1 MVGYGKP
8 KDAARKRW
16 FKRWFPA
23 LTPESEDLLH
33 LDYLRIIAAL
43 ALVAHHVAPFIE
55 VPAGY
60 PSLETF
66 RGTFETL
73 DVLVDL
79 FFVISGVVIS
89 WVYAQR
95 MNTTSD
101 YAQFLLKR
109 VGRLVPLHW
118 VTLGFYAAIG
128 LVFALGLVKSETP
141 GIIDWSCFAQNALL
155 LHSAHTCSN
164 LSFNIVSWSISAE
177 MTMYVLF
184 PLLLF
189 FMNRSLIGSIVLVV
203 VIVGAL
209 DLFTMAAGGNP
220 WWEWSWDF
228 GFIRALPSFLFG
240 MVLYA
245 GREYLARFKMPVW
258 CFHLLVASCFVVS
271 FVGATQIGVLL
282 LAWATVAA
290 ALMRD
295 VQKRTDPLVRAGA
308 PLGQLTYSIYM
319 LHPPVITVMYLILAQ
334 RVLHLEGMAMNLM
347 LLASVPVIF
356 AVSYLSLIHFET
368 PARKWVGALGKR
380 IRAQPRPKPVQAT

>member
-1 MVGYGKP
+1 MVGQVQAK
-8 KDAARKRW
+8 KDAARA
-16 FKRWFPA
+16 RWFPA
-23 LTPESEDLLH
+23 LTPESDDLLH

-43 ALVAHHVAPFIE
+43 ALVAHHVAPFLHL
-55 VPAGY
+55 PAGDGE
-60 PSLETF
+60 LELV
-66 RGTFETL
+66 RQRAETL

-95 MNTTSD
+95 MHNASD
-101 YAQFLLKR
+101 YAQFLLRR

-118 VTLGFYAAIG
+118 ATLGFYAAIG
-128 LVFALGLVKSETP
+128 LVLALGLVDAEAP
-141 GIIDWSCFAQNALL
+141 AIIDWSCFAQNALL
-155 LHSAHTCSN
+155 VHSASTCSN
-164 LSFNIVSWSISAE
+164 LTFNIVSWSISAE

-184 PLLLF
+184 PLLLLLL
-189 FMNRSLIGSIVLVV
+189 NRSLIGAIVLVV
-203 VIVGAL
+203 AIVGLL

-228 GFIRALPSFLFG
+228 GFVRALPSFLFG

-245 GREYLARFKMPVW
+245 GRAYLARFAMPGW
-258 CFHLLVASCFVVS
+258 CFHLLVLSCFVVS
-271 FVGATQIGVLL
+271 FVGATQIAVLL

-290 ALMRD
+290 GLMRD

-319 LHPPVITVMYLILAQ
+319 LHPPVITVMYLVLAQ

-356 AVSYLSLIHFET
+356 AVSYFSLIWFET
-368 PARKWVGALGKR
+368 PARKWVAGLGKR
-380 IRAQPRPKPVQAT
+380 IRAPARVKPA

>member
-1 MVGYGKP
+1 MVGNP
-8 KDAARKRW
+8 AARKDEARR
-16 FKRWFPA
+16 RWFPA
-23 LTPESEDLLH
+23 LAPESDDLLH
-33 LDYLRIIAAL
+33 LDYLRIVAAL
-43 ALVAHHVAPFIE
+43 ALVAHHVAPFIALPDRHE
-55 VPAGY
+55 H
-60 PSLETF
+60 LELF
-66 RGTFETL
+66 RQRAETL

-95 MNTTSD
+95 MNTASD

-118 VTLGFYAAIG
+118 VTLAFYAAIG
-128 LVFALGLVKSETP
+128 LVFAFDIVKAETP

-155 LHSAHTCSN
+155 LHAAGTCSN

-189 FMNRSLIGSIVLVV
+189 LMNRSLIGAIVLVA
-203 VIVGAL
+203 VIFGAL
-209 DLFTMAAGGNP
+209 DLFTAAAGGNP
-220 WWEWSWDF
+220 WWEWTWDF

-245 GREYLARFKMPVW
+245 GRDYLARFTMPVW
-258 CFHLLVASCFVVS
+258 CFQLLVASCFVVS
-271 FVGATQIGVLL
+271 FVGASQIGVLL

-290 ALMRD
+290 GLMRD

-308 PLGQLTYSIYM
+308 PFGQLTYSIYM
-319 LHPPVITVMYLILAQ
+319 LHPPVITVMYLVLAQ

-347 LLASVPVIF
+347 LLAAVPVIF
-356 AVSYLSLIHFET
+356 AVSYLSLVHFET
-368 PARKWVGALGKR
+368 PARHWVAALGKR
-380 IRAQPRPKPVQAT
+380 MRAQARAKPA

>member
-1 MVGYGKP
+1 MSGGP
-8 KDAARKRW
+8 TTRNDAARR
-16 FKRWFPA
+16 RWFPA
-23 LTPESEDLLH
+23 LTPDSDDLLH
-33 LDYLRIIAAL
+33 LDYLRIVAAL
-43 ALVAHHVAPFIE
+43 ALVAHHVAPFLDL
-55 VPAGY
+55 PARY
-60 PSLETF
+60 DHLEIL
-66 RGTFETL
+66 RQRAETL

-89 WVYAQR
+89 WVYSQR
-95 MNTTSD
+95 MNSASD

-118 VTLGFYAAIG
+118 VTLGFYAALG
-128 LVFALGLVKSETP
+128 LVFVLGFVKSEAP

-155 LHSAHTCSN
+155 LHSAGTCSN

-177 MTMYVLF
+177 MTMYVIF

-189 FMNRSLIGSIVLVV
+189 LLNRSLIGAIVLVV
-203 VIVGAL
+203 VIFGAL

-228 GFIRALPSFLFG
+228 GVVRALPSFLFG

-245 GREYLARFKMPVW
+245 GRTYLARFAMPAW
-258 CFHLLVASCFVVS
+258 CFHLLVVSCFVVS
-271 FVGATQIGVLL
+271 FVGASQIGVLL

-295 VQKRTDPLVRAGA
+295 LQKRTDPLVRAGA

-334 RVLHLEGMAMNLM
+334 RVLHLQGMAMNLM
-347 LLASVPVIF
+347 LLAAVPVIF
-356 AVSYLSLIHFET
+356 AVSYLSLTHFET
-368 PARKWVGALGKR
+368 PARKWVASLGKR
-380 IRAQPRPKPVQAT
+380 IKAPARVKPA